1 MKNESFSLIL
11 PDDQQRR
18 NLLSLAKLLL
28 SIFFLSLVLSE
39 LALANSIPGTDRSN
53 DLTAMGDLMKT
64 LATII
69 VDWVCPL
76 IAVLASLSG
85 GAHVLRQNWALAGS
99 CFLGAAIFA
108 IPVAIVRGFFTM
120 GGGQAL
126 FG

>member
-1 MKNESFSLIL
+1 MKIYSSQGLVPDPKQTERWFLLVLIFL
-11 PDDQQRR
+11 F
-18 NLLSLAKLLL
+18 L
-28 SIFFLSLVLSE
+28 FFLNISLNSVVH
-39 LALANSIPGTDRSN
+39 AASIPGSDRSQ

-85 GAHVLRQNWALAGS
+85 GAHVLRQNWAMAGS

-120 GGGQAL
+120 GGGQSL